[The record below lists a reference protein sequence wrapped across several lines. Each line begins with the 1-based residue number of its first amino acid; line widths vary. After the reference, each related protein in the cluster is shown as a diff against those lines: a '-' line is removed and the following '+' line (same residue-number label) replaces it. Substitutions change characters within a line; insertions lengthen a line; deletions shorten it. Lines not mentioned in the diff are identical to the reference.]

1 LPPHGARLRE
11 EAGSRTWDLLPGGAP
26 NRGGVRGEAGPDV
39 HVHVSMTSTYT
50 YLGGDPMRQHRETM
64 HGAEPRGRGRRLM
77 RRTCLSAAVLGLL
90 GIGAVQA
97 PAALAAF
104 PVLESATPNKGCPGE
119 AVVLTGKNFGSPGSG
134 VAGFHGNALGS
145 VPMQFNAKA

>member
-1 LPPHGARLRE
+1 
-11 EAGSRTWDLLPGGAP
+11 
-26 NRGGVRGEAGPDV
+26 
-39 HVHVSMTSTYT
+39 
-50 YLGGDPMRQHRETM
+50 MRQHREAM

-77 RRTCLSAAVLGLL
+77 RRTGLSTAVLGLL

-97 PAALAAF
+97 PAASAA
-104 PVLESATPNKGCPGE
+104 PVLESASPNKGCPGE

-145 VPMQFNAKA
+145 TPMQFNAKATITSSTSATTYVPILLVAVPGESAGTVYLENGLFKISNTISFSFNPLP